1 MTSASAR
8 RRAVAT
14 AVALAAV
21 VAPVAGCGAR
31 LTDEQ
36 RRSGL
41 RVEVPVSRPA
51 EGAS

>member
-8 RRAVAT
+8 RRAVAA
-14 AVALAAV
+14 AVVLAAV
-21 VAPVAGCGAR
+21 GSVAGCGAR

-41 RVEVPVSRPA
+41 RVEVPISRPA